1 MTEGEGSVA
10 SVGGHCACALRLS
23 ALCSRVRLLVA
34 VISQCSATFVDISFF
49 FSFFFC
55 FCSCVPGAGSP
66 MSRSASPVRE
76 RAQETADT
84 GFTEAQ
90 LAAITSVVRGVLK
103 ESQGPR
109 AAEEGGGAGEA
120 SGSRSDGAA
129 GEWGRQAGRWVESA
143 PRYPVG
149 GAAGI

>member
-1 MTEGEGSVA
+1 
-10 SVGGHCACALRLS
+10 
-23 ALCSRVRLLVA
+23 
-34 VISQCSATFVDISFF
+34 
-49 FSFFFC
+49 
-55 FCSCVPGAGSP
+55 

-103 ESQGPR
+103 ESQGPH
-109 AAEEGGGAGEA
+109 AADKGGGAGEA

-129 GEWGRQAGRWVESA
+129 GEWGREAGRWVESA
-143 PRYPVG
+143 P
-149 GAAGI
+149 AAGIRQEVQRASRAGPDGCVV

>member
-1 MTEGEGSVA
+1 
-10 SVGGHCACALRLS
+10 
-23 ALCSRVRLLVA
+23 
-34 VISQCSATFVDISFF
+34 
-49 FSFFFC
+49 
-55 FCSCVPGAGSP
+55 

-109 AAEEGGGAGEA
+109 AAEKGGGAGEA

-129 GEWGRQAGRWVESA
+129 GEWGREAGRWVESA
-143 PRYPVG
+143 P
-149 GAAGI
+149 AAGIRQEVQRASRAGPDGCVV

>member
-1 MTEGEGSVA
+1 MRTQIICLVLPCQASGGSDQ
-10 SVGGHCACALRLS
+10 SVLSYFCGHF
-23 ALCSRVRLLVA
+23 LLL
-34 VISQCSATFVDISFF
+34 FH
-49 FSFFFC
+49 FSFC

-109 AAEEGGGAGEA
+109 AAEKGGGAGLN
-120 SGSRSDGAA
+120 SGQYSLS
-129 GEWGRQAGRWVESA
+129 V
-143 PRYPVG
+143 
-149 GAAGI
+149 